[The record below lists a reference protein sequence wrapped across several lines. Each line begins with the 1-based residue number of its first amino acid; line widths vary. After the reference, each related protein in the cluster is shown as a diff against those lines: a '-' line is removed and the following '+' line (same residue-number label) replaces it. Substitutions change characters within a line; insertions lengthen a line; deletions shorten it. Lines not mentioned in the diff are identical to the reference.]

1 MLKGLILLSLIMVA
15 DSGINEGWQT
25 IKNLFSQIGSV
36 SFQMFKWVI
45 EILPL
50 VGVEDAIIVAL
61 VVSIIGVVGSGLGIY
76 FNRKDLKNIKF
87 IVSVIVEIIST
98 LLMISSASTFCGE

>member
-15 DSGINEGWQT
+15 DSGVNEGWQ
-25 IKNLFSQIGSV
+25 IVKNLFSKLGSV
-36 SFQMFKWVI
+36 CLQVFGWVI
-45 EILPL
+45 EILPF

-87 IVSVIVEIIST
+87 IVSVIVEIVST
-98 LLMISSASTFCGE
+98 VLMISSA

>member
-15 DSGINEGWQT
+15 DSGINEGWQI
-25 IKNLFSQIGSV
+25 IKNLFSQLGSV
-36 SFQMFKWVI
+36 CFQMFKWVI

-50 VGVEDAIIVAL
+50 VGVEDAIIVTL
-61 VVSIIGVVGSGLGIY
+61 VVSIICVVGSGFGIHFY
-76 FNRKDLKNIKF
+76 RKDVKKVKF

-98 LLMISSASTFCGE
+98 ISMISSASAFCSA